1 MNNLL
6 RPSVSLVLFLILLGA
21 TLLNGFLD
29 TKPAQ
34 AQEATPP
41 ILDEAE
47 LEIVIQD
54 CREIINQ
61 SIVALEIKLTSDRQK
76 YDFFFEATNNS
87 LNFIANNLQQIAHD
101 PDKING
107 LTGELQV
114 LQTGFLSALDLY
126 QSSLN
131 ELMALS
137 DICSDQPEV
146 FVSRLKQVY
155 LNRGVVLSSVEELI
169 YFIENDLT
177 EILSDLGE
185 ELFKHA

>member
-6 RPSVSLVLFLILLGA
+6 RLPVFLVLFLVLLGA
-21 TLLNGFLD
+21 TLFNGFLD
-29 TKPAQ
+29 TKPAR

-41 ILDEAE
+41 VLDEAE

-61 SIVALEIKLTSDRQK
+61 SIVALELKLTADRQK

-87 LNFIANNLQQIAHD
+87 LNFIANNLRQIAHTS
-101 PDKING
+101 DKING

-126 QSSLN
+126 QNSLN

-137 DICSDQPEV
+137 DTCSDQPEV
-146 FVSRLKQVY
+146 FVSRLRQVY
-155 LNRGVVLSSVEELI
+155 LKRGVVLSSIEELI
-169 YFIENDLT
+169 HFIENDLT
-177 EILSDLGE
+177 EILSDLEE
-185 ELFKHA
+185 ELF

>member
-6 RPSVSLVLFLILLGA
+6 RPSVFLVLFLVLFGA
-21 TLLNGFLD
+21 TLFNVFLD

-34 AQEATPP
+34 AQEATPS

-47 LEIVIQD
+47 LGIVIQN

-61 SIVALEIKLTSDRQK
+61 SIVALEIKLTADRQK

-87 LNFIANNLQQIAHD
+87 LNFIANNLQQIAHT

-107 LTGELQV
+107 LTSELQV
-114 LQTGFLSALDLY
+114 LQMGFLSALDLY

-137 DICSDQPEV
+137 DTCSDQPEV
-146 FVSRLKQVY
+146 FVGLLRQVY
-155 LNRGVVLSSVEELI
+155 LKRGVVLISIEELI
-169 YFIENDLT
+169 YFIENDFT

-185 ELFKHA
+185 ELF